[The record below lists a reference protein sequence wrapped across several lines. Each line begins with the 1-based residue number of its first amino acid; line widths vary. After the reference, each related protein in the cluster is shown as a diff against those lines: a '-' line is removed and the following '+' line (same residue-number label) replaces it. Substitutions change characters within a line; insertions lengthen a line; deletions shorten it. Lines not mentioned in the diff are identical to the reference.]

1 MTPQLAFPRR
11 WFAPLALAASTMLLA
26 ACGGGGSDSA
36 TGSPTA
42 SPASYTTGR
51 ISGFGS
57 VIVNGVR
64 FNDSKVKIRYSD
76 NVIENPEDGASKLA
90 LGMVVEI
97 KAGRIDD
104 STARGDASEIVV
116 RSEIKGPV
124 EAVNAAAG
132 TLTVLGQLLRVDAAT
147 VYEDTSG
154 LAALSVG
161 SLVEVYAVPSTG
173 GALLATRIEAKAS
186 LGAYKLRGT
195 VASLDTTV
203 KTFRIGNALIS
214 YAGVAA
220 PAGLKDGAFVK
231 VKLATVRVAGAWV
244 ASKIRLGERE
254 IEVENHGE
262 AEVDGQVSGFVNLAS
277 FKVAGVP
284 VDASGSAVVFAGGTA
299 ADVTNGARVEVE
311 GSLFNGVL
319 VATKVKIENGDEQ
332 QEREVELHGAIT
344 SVDTV
349 ARTFVLRGVT
359 VAWNDTT
366 QFRGITAAGI
376 VIGPNGGPKVEVKAY
391 LAAGGASVVADKISA
406 ED

>member
-64 FNDSKVKIRYSD
+64 FNDSNAKISD
-76 NVIENPEDGASKLA
+76 GDDGASELA

-161 SLVEVYAVPSTG
+161 SLVEVYAVPATG

-214 YAGVAA
+214 YAGLAA
-220 PAGLKDGAFVK
+220 PAGLNDGAFAK
-231 VKLATVRVAGAWV
+231 VELATVRVAGAWV

-262 AEVDGQVSGFVNLAS
+262 AEVGGLVSGFVNLAS
-277 FKVAGVP
+277 FKVADVP

-319 VATKVKIENGDEQ
+319 VATKVKIDDGDEQ